1 MPISDFSFL
10 GSLVR
15 SIKLVMLVTDLLT
28 STLHILQRVQNAAV
42 QLIYLLRP
50 GDYIGSSLWQLH
62 WLPIQLHMLYIV
74 KCIQAPKCISDCVST
89 VTAVATRS
97 RLCSIKTNKLLST
110 KAPD

>member
-50 GDYIGSSLWQLH
+50 GDYIGSSL
-62 WLPIQLHMLYIV
+62 
-74 KCIQAPKCISDCVST
+74 
-89 VTAVATRS
+89 
-97 RLCSIKTNKLLST
+97 
-110 KAPD
+110 